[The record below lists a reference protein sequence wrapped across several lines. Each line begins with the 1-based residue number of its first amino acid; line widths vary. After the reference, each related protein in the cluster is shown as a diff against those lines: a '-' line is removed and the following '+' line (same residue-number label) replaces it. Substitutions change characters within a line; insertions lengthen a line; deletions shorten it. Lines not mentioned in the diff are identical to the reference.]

1 MLKSARAKSK
11 TLTEAAQQE
20 LLQAITNGTYSPGS
34 QLPTEAELG
43 DQLGVSRTVVRE
55 ALRALEDDGLI
66 DRRHGV
72 GTFVREQSILKNL
85 NFNFGITEMINAAGM
100 IPGTGDLA
108 VRHETAD
115 GEVAAQLHLAPESQ
129 IVIIERVRTADAR
142 PVVYSLDMLPE
153 SLLRQVDFD
162 LDRLTEES
170 LYQVLQ
176 NQLGYVIDYGIA
188 WIRPALATTAIAE
201 KLGLPNDALLLCIAQ
216 TDYSAANQPLVYS
229 REYHLPDAFD
239 FMVWRR
245 GPARLHR
252 VPAISSA

>member
-1 MLKSARAKSK
+1 
-11 TLTEAAQQE
+11 
-20 LLQAITNGTYSPGS
+20 
-34 QLPTEAELG
+34 
-43 DQLGVSRTVVRE
+43 
-55 ALRALEDDGLI
+55 
-66 DRRHGV
+66 
-72 GTFVREQSILKNL
+72 
-85 NFNFGITEMINAAGM
+85 
-100 IPGTGDLA
+100 
-108 VRHETAD
+108 VRHEIAD
-115 GEVAAQLHLAPESQ
+115 GEVAAQLHLALESQ
-129 IVIIERVRTADAR
+129 IVLIERVRTADAR
-142 PVVYSLDMLPE
+142 PVVYSLDMLPA
-153 SLLRQVDFD
+153 SILREVDFD

-245 GPARLHR
+245 GPARLHG
-252 VPAISSA
+252 VPGISSA